1 MVVYRPKRRFPL
13 WTKAAIVL
21 AALLLLAGAALWVR
35 SAVRPSAEERLAQA
49 VASMTAQL
57 DVLRISHYTPDVVRD
72 GQVVMQAEYQ
82 AALADI
88 ERVRGE
94 WRSVREDVPEPERAQ
109 VDRAI
114 EDLRLL
120 VEARRPPAEV
130 DQRASELIELLRGV
144 RAHP

>member
-13 WTKAAIVL
+13 WAKGAIVL
-21 AALLLLAGAALWVR
+21 AALLLLAGAGLWVR
-35 SAVRPSAEERLAQA
+35 SATRPSAEERLAQA
-49 VASMTAQL
+49 VASMMAQL

-72 GQVVMQAEYQ
+72 GQVVMQTEYQ

-94 WRSVREDVPEPERAQ
+94 WQSVRGEVPEPERAQ

-114 EDLRLL
+114 EELRMLI
-120 VEARRPPAEV
+120 EARRPPAEV
-130 DQRASELIELLRGV
+130 DQRASELIELLRGLRV
-144 RAHP
+144 HP

>member
-13 WTKAAIVL
+13 WVKVAIAL
-21 AALLLLAGAALWVR
+21 AGLILLAGAGLWVR
-35 SAVRPSAEERLAQA
+35 SSTRPPAEERIARS

-72 GQVVMQAEYQ
+72 GQVMMESEYQ

-88 ERVRGE
+88 ERVRSE
-94 WRSVREDVPEPERAQ
+94 WQAVRAEVPEPERTQ
-109 VDRAI
+109 IDRAI
-114 EDLRLL
+114 EELSAL

-130 DQRASELIELLRGV
+130 DQRASELIDLLREL
-144 RAHP
+144 